1 MHARNIVN
9 AYNII
14 SKIAKKTPLIYNQRL
29 SEIYKNNIY
38 LKREDLQLTRSFK
51 IRGAYYKI
59 YKLIQEESLSGVVA
73 ASAGNHAQG
82 IAYACNKLN
91 IEGDIF
97 LPVKTTNQKIEN
109 IKYFGKDS
117 ININLYG
124 DTFNDCLN
132 KAYECI
138 GEGKKF
144 IHPYN
149 DIDIVY
155 GQGTVAYEI
164 YEELNPDYIICPV
177 GGGGLLSGISLYS
190 KHKDPNCIL
199 IGVEPENCSSMM
211 YALKNN
217 GPKKLKKIDTFVD
230 GAAVSE
236 VGDINFGITK
246 KYVDKLDAV
255 KDGLLCNSILNLYQK
270 DGIVLEPA
278 GALSISYLDKL
289 KKMKVEGKN
298 IVCILSGGNND
309 ITRYP
314 DFIERNLIYQQIKH
328 YYVINFNQKPGELK
342 LFVNKILCKGD
353 DLVRFEYLKRN
364 NSEYGKALIGIEVA
378 NKNNIHLITAKLD
391 KVGYDYKK
399 ISNYN
404 NNYGFDL

>member
-1 MHARNIVN
+1 MHVRNITD

-29 SEIYKNNIY
+29 SEFYKNNIF

-59 YKLIQEESLSGVVA
+59 HKLIMKDSLKSVVC

-82 IAYACNKLN
+82 IAYACNKLD
-91 IEGDIF
+91 IRGDIF

-132 KAYECI
+132 KAYECVDY
-138 GEGKKF
+138 GKKF

-164 YEELNPDYIICPV
+164 YEELSPDYIICPV

-190 KHKDPNCIL
+190 KHINPECKV
-199 IGVEPENCSSMM
+199 IGVEPENCSSMI

-217 GPKKLKKIDTFVD
+217 GPKKLKNIDTFVD

-236 VGDINFGITK
+236 VGDINFGITR
-246 KYVDKLDAV
+246 KYVDRLDSV

-289 KKMKVEGKN
+289 KKMNIFGKN
-298 IVCILSGGNND
+298 IVCVLSGGNND

-314 DFIERNLIYQQIKH
+314 DFIEKDLVYQGIKH
-328 YYVINFNQKPGELK
+328 YYIINFNQKPGELK
-342 LFVNKILCKGD
+342 LFVNQILCEGD
-353 DLVRFEYLKRN
+353 DLVRFEYIKRN
-364 NSEYGKALIGIEVA
+364 NSDYGKALIGIEVE
-378 NKNNIHLITAKLD
+378 NKQNIKLISNKLD
-391 KVGYDYKK
+391 EYGYDYKK
-399 ISNYN
+399 IHNY
-404 NNYGFDL
+404 NNYGFD